1 MLNTGILST
10 AKIAREQ
17 LIPAGLVAEGVR
29 IQAIASRNL
38 STAQAVAERFQIPD
52 RFGSYDELLA
62 SDRIDS
68 VYIPLPT
75 SQHVEW
81 AIRAADAGK
90 HVLVEKPLALKAEDI
105 QAVIEARER
114 NGVIITEAFMVHYH
128 PQWAFVRQ
136 ALADGKIGRLRH
148 VQGVFSYY
156 NRDPANM
163 RNQVALGGGALPD
176 IGVYPTVTTRIATG
190 QEPQSVV
197 ARVEF
202 DPDFGTDI
210 YATVQAEFEGFQLDF
225 YVSTV
230 MALKQAMRF
239 HGESGYIELHAP
251 FNAGH
256 YEQARVAIYNQNHSL
271 LEEKVFIGVNQYQ
284 LQWEALARAAASGD
298 TAELFSL
305 EDSVRNQRVLDAAY
319 ASARSGQWATV
330 GADQ

>member
-1 MLNTGILST
+1 MLNVGIIST

-17 LIPAGLVAEGVR
+17 VIPAGLVAEGVR
-29 IQAIASRNL
+29 IQGIASRTKA
-38 STAQAVAERFQIPD
+38 SAQTVADRFQIPEV
-52 RFGSYDELLA
+52 FGSYDEMLA
-62 SDRIDS
+62 SDSIDC

-128 PQWAFVRQ
+128 PQWAYVRE
-136 ALADGKIGRLRH
+136 LISSGKIGRLRH
-148 VQGVFSYY
+148 VQGAFSYY

-163 RNQVALGGGALPD
+163 RNQTELGGGALPD

-190 QEPQSVV
+190 QEPRSVS
-197 ARVEF
+197 ASVEY

-210 YATVQAEFEGFQLDF
+210 YATVKAEFDGFYLDF

-230 MALKQAMRF
+230 LGLKQAMRF
-239 HGESGYIELHAP
+239 HGEEGYIELNAP
-251 FNAGH
+251 FNAGT
-256 YEQARVAIYNQNHSL
+256 YDIARVTLFNQNRSVI
-271 LEEKVFIGVNQYQ
+271 EERVFTGVNQYQ
-284 LQWEALARAAASGD
+284 LQFEALARAVASGD
-298 TAELFSL
+298 ASALFQL
-305 EDSVRNQRVLDAAY
+305 EDSVRNQKVLDAAY
-319 ASARSGQWATV
+319 VAGKSGQREAV
-330 GADQ
+330 